1 MSFYTPLNPVLQR
14 ELGSISADRASVFPG
29 VFEGFDELIEEGPA
43 HNPWRNGRFRVLV
56 GTQCASLYCV
66 TFWGYSV
73 FPMLISEQGP
83 SLELISF
90 LYSLEGAA
98 QVLCTVLIMPF
109 LDTRMFLKYFS
120 TAFLLLLSA
129 PITVCLLGKIH
140 WFFYLLCLLM
150 VDVLLCVCNAL
161 LSVVVLRSLPWD
173 QIMTF
178 YNIACTL
185 GGVLSGTSFVQMPL
199 KAMVGSWEL
208 ASVIGHGIPFLLLLL
223 LYVTHIQTM
232 RELWDLLREPV
243 RRTELGDWDPEDLED
258 DELEEN
264 LEEGPERRPSVSEE
278 GEGQDGWR
286 EPPSLL
292 TADNAD
298 KAKGDALE

>member
-1 MSFYTPLNPVLQR
+1 
-14 ELGSISADRASVFPG
+14 
-29 VFEGFDELIEEGPA
+29 
-43 HNPWRNGRFRVLV
+43 
-56 GTQCASLYCV
+56 
-66 TFWGYSV
+66 
-73 FPMLISEQGP
+73 
-83 SLELISF
+83 
-90 LYSLEGAA
+90 
-98 QVLCTVLIMPF
+98 
-109 LDTRMFLKYFS
+109 
-120 TAFLLLLSA
+120 
-129 PITVCLLGKIH
+129 
-140 WFFYLLCLLM
+140 M

-223 LYVTHIQTM
+223 LYATHIQPM
-232 RELWDLLREPV
+232 RELWDLLLEPV

-258 DELEEN
+258 ELEENLEEN
-264 LEEGPERRPSVSEE
+264 LEEGPEDPESQAEVE
-278 GEGQDGWR
+278 GEGKDGR
-286 EPPSLL
+286 RDPPSLL

-298 KAKGDALE
+298 KAKGDAWLE